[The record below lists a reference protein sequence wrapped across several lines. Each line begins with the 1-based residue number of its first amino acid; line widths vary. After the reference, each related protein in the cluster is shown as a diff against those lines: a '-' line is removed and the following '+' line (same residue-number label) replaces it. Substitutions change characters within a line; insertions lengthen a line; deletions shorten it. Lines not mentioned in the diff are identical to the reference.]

1 MDDASVLTRNCAAFC
16 IGREGAAAL
25 DTGEGTIGGAAT
37 VPSGAAGVVA
47 GGQLVGESIR
57 GKIPTESGMAEE
69 QGVQSAEE
77 VFWIV
82 ACVCTAEAGGQLSA
96 ELLSGKIPGE
106 QLCCAAEELDSAP
119 EEPFVQHEPVS
130 GKRLEAF
137 WQEWEAD
144 RGHP

>member
-1 MDDASVLTRNCAAFC
+1 MDDASVLARNCAAFC
-16 IGREGAAAL
+16 TGREGAAAL
-25 DTGEGTIGGAAT
+25 DTGAGTTGGAAT
-37 VPSGAAGVVA
+37 VPSGAAGVVV

-69 QGVQSAEE
+69 QGVQSTEE
-77 VFWIV
+77 VV

-130 GKRLEAF
+130 GNRLEAF
-137 WQEWEAD
+137 
-144 RGHP
+144 